1 MRALTKKKYKRKFFV
16 GIGSLNVKIKIDAID
31 WNDIIEHISDLF
43 ANLL

>member
-1 MRALTKKKYKRKFFV
+1 MPKKKSKGKFFV
-16 GIGSLNVKIKIDAID
+16 GVGSLNIKIKIDAID